1 MSHTLRR
8 CHGELQERGIEA
20 MTRSRRRKLARAQAK
35 KPHVLLRR
43 SLPVAGTLLAA
54 AVHMAYA
61 DQAPAPQASTPTA
74 QASTEPAGLT
84 EVVVTAQKVTEN
96 LQSVPVSVSV
106 LDSDTLAQ
114 LGIVNLDDYV
124 KYSPSV
130 AYQRSVGSSEG
141 GNAEPGISHTFI
153 RGVVSGGDGNH
164 SGSQPTVGTY
174 LDEIP
179 VTTIDGTV
187 DMHLYDMQRIEVLE
201 GPQGTLFGASSE
213 SGTVRLITN
222 KPDTTKFSAGYD
234 ANTNWIP
241 GHAGAGY
248 ELQGFVNV
256 PITSWAAVRL
266 VGWYE
271 QDPGYISNVPGTD
284 ENACIVNGV
293 RTFPTWAGQ
302 ASGGWHSGSG
312 LGTVA
317 PCPTPTTLG
326 AGSISNAQW
335 AANNY
340 NTAIYR
346 GGRGAI
352 KFDAGDHWTVTP
364 AVVAQDLTTKGFFGY
379 DPAMGDLQLA
389 HFGPETTTDSWYLTS
404 MTVEGTYSGFDI
416 VDASGYFKRTSHTVA
431 EYSDYSEFY
440 DRAYGS
446 GACWLGN
453 EPKGSPPPG
462 GACLGTGSPIMPQEY
477 VIGGGD
483 YEKWSNELR
492 VSTPADLPVKA
503 TAGLFIER
511 QLHNIWQNYTMPG
524 YNPASIYGGNGAGA
538 SPNCC
543 GFADYFSIPNFGNTI
558 WLTDEQRVDRDKAAF
573 LQATWDITQQWSI
586 TGGIRYY
593 HYDNSLL
600 GFFGYSST
608 YFGNACFPG
617 VPALTKYAPCT
628 DVNSGVGG
636 NGTVPKGTLTYKITP
651 DAMVYATYSKGF
663 RPGGVNRVGGPNYSA
678 DYLKNYE
685 IGWKTQ
691 WFHRLRWN
699 GALFWEDWDNFQ
711 FSFLVPPSITAI
723 ANGGNARIKGLENEL
738 QWAATDELML
748 SVNATFLDP
757 VLTQNY
763 CGVIGLTNCPNG
775 VAGVQ
780 GYYYA
785 FDFPGATREPGGEYM
800 WVGPQAP
807 AGTNLPDAPK
817 FKGNI
822 VARYSF
828 EPIRDW
834 APFAQ
839 AAYVYQTQT
848 SPTLIVPQAREIGM
862 QPAYGLLDISG
873 GAQIDKFSVQLYVSN
888 VTDKRAQISRFTEA
902 NPVADNQVYIA
913 PAPPRTV
920 GITFAQRF

>member
-1 MSHTLRR
+1 
-8 CHGELQERGIEA
+8 
-20 MTRSRRRKLARAQAK
+20 MTRSRRRKLAREQTKDRRPA
-35 KPHVLLRR
+35 LRR
-43 SLPVAGTLLAA
+43 SIPLAGTLLV
-54 AVHMAYA
+54 AVPVAYA
-61 DQAPAPQASTPTA
+61 QQASP
-74 QASTEPAGLT
+74 ENAGLT
-84 EVVVTAQKVTEN
+84 EVVVTAEKVTEN

-106 LDSDTLAQ
+106 LDSTTLQ
-114 LGIVNLDDYV
+114 DLGIVNLDDYV

-164 SGSQPTVGTY
+164 SGSEPTVGTY

-222 KPDTTKFSAGYD
+222 KPDTSRFSAGYE
-234 ANTNWIP
+234 ANGNDIP
-241 GHAGAGY
+241 GHSGGY
-248 ELQGFVNV
+248 QLEGFVNV
-256 PITSWAAVRL
+256 PLASWAAVRL
-266 VGWYE
+266 VGWIE
-271 QDPGYISNVPGTD
+271 QDPGYISNVAGTD
-284 ENACIVNGV
+284 ANACIVNGV
-293 RTFPTWAGQ
+293 RTFPSWAGQ
-302 ASGGWHSGSG
+302 PAGSWVNSTG

-317 PCPTPTTLG
+317 PCPTPTTIG
-326 AGSISNAQW
+326 AGSITNAPWRSND
-335 AANNY
+335 Y
-340 NTAIYR
+340 NGAIYR
-346 GGRGAI
+346 GGRGLI
-352 KFDAGDHWTVTP
+352 KFDVGDHWTVTP
-364 AVVAQDLTTKGFFGY
+364 GMVAQDLTTKGFFGY
-379 DPAMGDLQLA
+379 DPAVGDLELA
-389 HFGPETTTDSWYLTS
+389 HFGPEDTQDSWYLTS

-440 DRAYGS
+440 DRGYGS
-446 GACWLGN
+446 GANWIGN
-453 EPKGSPPPG
+453 PPKGAPPPV
-462 GACLGTGSPIMPQEY
+462 LDSDVNPVMPQEY

-483 YEKWSNELR
+483 FEKWSNELR
-492 VSTPADLPVKA
+492 VSTPEDYFLKA
-503 TAGLFIER
+503 TVGAFIER

-524 YNPASIYGGNGAGA
+524 YAPVSIFGGNGAGA

-543 GFADYFSIPNFGNTI
+543 GLANYFSIPDFGNTI
-558 WLTDEQRVDRDKAAF
+558 WLTDEQRVDRDKAVFA
-573 LQATWDITQQWSI
+573 QATWDITSQWSL
-586 TGGIRYY
+586 TGGFRYY
-593 HYDNSLL
+593 KYDNSLL
-600 GFFGYSST
+600 GFFGYSAN
-608 YFGNACFPG
+608 YFGNGCFA
-617 VPALTKYAPCT
+617 PAIVKYSPCT
-628 DVNSGVGG
+628 DLDAGVSGS
-636 NGTVPKGTLTYKITP
+636 GTVPKGTLTYKITP
-651 DAMVYATYSKGF
+651 DALVYATYSKGF
-663 RPGGVNRVGGPNYSA
+663 RPGGVNRVGGPDHPTYA
-678 DYLKNYE
+678 PDYLQNYE

-699 GALFWEDWDNFQ
+699 GALFWENWDNFQ

-738 QWAATDELML
+738 QWAATDQLML

-763 CGVIGLTNCPNG
+763 CGVIGLTNCPLG

-785 FDFPGATREPGGEYM
+785 FDFPGATKEPGGEYM

-822 VARYSF
+822 VARYTF
-828 EPIRDW
+828 ETIRDW
-834 APFAQ
+834 EPFGQ
-839 AAYVYQTQT
+839 AAFVYQTQT

-862 QPAYGLLDISG
+862 QPAYGLLDMSAG
-873 GAQIDKFSVQLYVSN
+873 VQKGKFSVQLMITN
-888 VTDKRAQISRFTEA
+888 VTDKRAEISRFTEA
-902 NPVADNQVYIA
+902 NPVVDNQVYIA
-913 PAPPRTV
+913 PSQPRTI
-920 GITFAQRF
+920 GITLAQTF